1 MRAQVDKTSGEI
13 LSLKTINNLKQF
25 ELSNIKELSSQ
36 TIKMFYRCLNNS
48 SQIQSLENEYL
59 NANCSN
65 SQDRILIKIDTGVW
79 QISGFLNYE

>member
-25 ELSNIKELSSQ
+25 EITNIKEFSSQ
-36 TIKMFYRCLNNS
+36 TIKMFYRCLNNL

-59 NANCSN
+59 NAYCSS
-65 SQDRILIKIDTGVW
+65 SQDKILIKIDAGIW
-79 QISGFLNYE
+79 EISGFLNYE

>member
-1 MRAQVDKTSGEI
+1 MRAQIDKTSGEI

-25 ELSNIKELSSQ
+25 ELSNIKQLSSQ
-36 TIKMFYRCLNNS
+36 IIKMFYRCLNNS

-65 SQDRILIKIDTGVW
+65 SQDKILIKIDTGIW
-79 QISGFLNYE
+79 EISGFLNYE